1 MEDGA
6 IDQSRHWRPIR
17 IDYSFEKRRQMAT
30 VIEPPPLLW
39 SGCWQKKKRAR
50 KFDFVV
56 AVSSPNFVCVC
67 GFVTNAGVHEV
78 HLGQR
83 WLFTC
88 RSATTGCADE
98 TRTPPKTTAGRTP
111 GNATATQRNAPE
123 TKKKRRRRRQR
134 RRRKNRVPPSPLS
147 DPVKAGLVR
156 SSFFTRKNA
165 PRGYEN
171 TDSLK
176 TR

>member
-6 IDQSRHWRPIR
+6 IDQSRHGRPIR

-123 TKKKRRRRRQR
+123 TKKKTTTTTTTTTTT
-134 RRRKNRVPPSPLS
+134 KKPSPAE
-147 DPVKAGLVR
+147 PFVR
-156 SSFFTRKNA
+156 PCQSWLGAIEFFHQEKRTERLRKH
-165 PRGYEN
+165 RL
-171 TDSLK
+171 T
-176 TR
+176 